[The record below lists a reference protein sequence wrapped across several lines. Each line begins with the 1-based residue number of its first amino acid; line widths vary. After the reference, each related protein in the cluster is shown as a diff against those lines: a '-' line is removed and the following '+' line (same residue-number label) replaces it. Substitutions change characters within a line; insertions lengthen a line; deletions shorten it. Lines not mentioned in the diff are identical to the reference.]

1 MFEVLTVRFGR
12 SGSQSLLILGLQGT
26 QLSKDSVQIHI
37 LALWNMSM
45 YLAEIRFVCY
55 TVFIKNDN
63 SLQYYSIKHN
73 LYCSEKEK

>member
-26 QLSKDSVQIHI
+26 QLPKDSVQIHI

-45 YLAEIRFVCY
+45 YLAETRFVCY
-55 TVFIKNDN
+55 TMLIKNDY
-63 SLQYYSIKHN
+63 SLQYYCIKHYLN
-73 LYCSEKEK
+73 YSEKEK